1 VNRTLNKS
9 ELFDVIVLTNQNK
22 RNQRKSKTQK
32 TTKNQRK
39 SKKKKQE
46 PYVSRT
52 DQNSIKKEKLRQ
64 DNGMEIQKCSSNT
77 MSIWLND
84 LPSWEFL
91 SLNRKNSDLHSIKS
105 ATINYNLGLIIES
118 YLYYDYTNI
127 YSCFLDINNKHTHI
141 HTHMETNDSNEKD
154 YTNNLN

>member
-39 SKKKKQE
+39 SKKQKKNQK

-52 DQNSIKKEKLRQ
+52 DQNSIKKTQEKLKQ
-64 DNGMEIQKCSSNT
+64 DNGMQIQKCSTDT
-77 MSIWLND
+77 MSVWLND
-84 LPSWEFL
+84 LPS
-91 SLNRKNSDLHSIKS
+91 
-105 ATINYNLGLIIES
+105 
-118 YLYYDYTNI
+118 
-127 YSCFLDINNKHTHI
+127 
-141 HTHMETNDSNEKD
+141 
-154 YTNNLN
+154 

>member
-39 SKKKKQE
+39 SKKQKNKNQE

-52 DQNSIKKEKLRQ
+52 DQNSIKKTQEKLRQ
-64 DNGMEIQKCSSNT
+64 DNGMQIQKCSTDT
-77 MSIWLND
+77 MSVWLND
-84 LPSWEFL
+84 LPS
-91 SLNRKNSDLHSIKS
+91 
-105 ATINYNLGLIIES
+105 
-118 YLYYDYTNI
+118 
-127 YSCFLDINNKHTHI
+127 
-141 HTHMETNDSNEKD
+141 
-154 YTNNLN
+154 